1 MLDAGL
7 GAETRGP
14 HDTELQVA
22 GDMGEA
28 SAWTI
33 MQTRRYQ
40 AGLPA
45 GASALL
51 LPCGPSLWSTPRPAA
66 VNAPLPCKHHAGLP
80 GAV

>member
-45 GASALL
+45 GASACCSRVDLL
-51 LPCGPSLWSTPRPAA
+51 SGPHPVLPL
-66 VNAPLPCKHHAGLP
+66 
-80 GAV
+80 